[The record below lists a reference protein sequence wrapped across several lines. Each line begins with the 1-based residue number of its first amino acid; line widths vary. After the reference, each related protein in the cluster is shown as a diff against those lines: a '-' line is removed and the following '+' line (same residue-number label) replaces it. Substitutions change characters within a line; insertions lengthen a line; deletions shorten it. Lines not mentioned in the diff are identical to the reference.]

1 MQRFL
6 EGENQQSRYKSRFFI
21 FKSCGTLSPAV
32 APFRSSSP
40 LVGRHRTPFF
50 HSAAPFRSSSP
61 LMGRHCAP
69 RSVPSGTPSDP
80 PLLRELPPI
89 LLSFGGRATTI
100 FARPGRAAYIKPSRP
115 STEHAIPL
123 VRGMNRSGASSDS

>member
-6 EGENQQSRYKSRFFI
+6 KSRYKSRFFI

-40 LVGRHRTPFF
+40 LVGRHCAPFF
-50 HSAAPFRSSSP
+50 HAAAPFRSSSP

-80 PLLRELPPI
+80 PLLRWPGNYDFCKTRKSRLHQAVP
-89 LLSFGGRATTI
+89 TI
-100 FARPGRAAYIKPSRP
+100 NRTRDPSCPRHEQEWSIFRFLKTIHYEISVRP
-115 STEHAIPL
+115 
-123 VRGMNRSGASSDS
+123 